1 MIRRFGIYILPVFLA
16 VFFIFQPGPSA
27 GEEQMASKPITLKV
41 VIFPFLSSGHIL
53 IAEEEGYFA
62 EQGLQIEYIRMKE
75 DVAIQALA
83 RGQVD
88 VWGGLISIGAMN
100 AIHRGA
106 NIRFVADKGFFAS
119 DGCPFFGVVARKALV
134 DTGELNGPAQLK
146 GRNVSWLRA
155 SFEEYFLEMIL
166 QKGGL
171 KLDDV
176 QKITIPPP
184 ADLGAMAKGSLDLTV
199 TAEPWVSRLS
209 QSGHGVL
216 WMQVQKMVPGF
227 QFGLMLYGP
236 NILEKNPDAGRRFM
250 TAYLKGVRQ
259 FNKGKT
265 ARNLE
270 ILAKQTRLDKDLLV
284 KACWHQVRNDGSIS
298 AQSISDFQDWAVAK
312 GFQDS
317 KMEIEELWEPSFVEH
332 AKQVLGSGQ

>member
-62 EQGLQIEYIRMKE
+62 EQGLQIEYIKMKE

-259 FNKGKT
+259 HNQGKT

-270 ILAKQTRLDKDLLV
+270 IVAKHTGLDPGLLS
-284 KACWHQVRNDGSIS
+284 KACWPQVRNDGRINV
-298 AQSISDFQDWAVAK
+298 QSISDFQDWAMAK
-312 GFQDS
+312 GYLDQPVPSDLF
-317 KMEIEELWEPSFVEH
+317 METSFIEH
-332 AKQVLGSGQ
+332 ATKVLNKTQ

>member
-16 VFFIFQPGPSA
+16 VFFIFQPSPSA

-62 EQGLQIEYIRMKE
+62 EQGLQIEYIKMKE

-146 GRNVSWLRA
+146 GRNVAWLRA

-184 ADLGAMAKGSLDLTV
+184 ADLGAMAKGGLDLTV

-227 QFGLMLYGP
+227 QFGFIYLFPVLITLAHIHTNFGC
-236 NILEKNPDAGRRFM
+236 NIN
-250 TAYLKGVRQ
+250 
-259 FNKGKT
+259 GKASHKECCDPEFYCHHIASGT
-265 ARNLE
+265 KQITTNL
-270 ILAKQTRLDKDLLV
+270 T
-284 KACWHQVRNDGSIS
+284 
-298 AQSISDFQDWAVAK
+298 QSVTT
-312 GFQDS
+312 
-317 KMEIEELWEPSFVEH
+317 
-332 AKQVLGSGQ
+332 